1 MDKRINIWVNGK
13 EVENNIKSIR
23 GAMAQLTNQLNKME
37 IGSVEYVETSKKLRD
52 LVFIYR
58 LKQVSNPCVLYLVVI

>member
-23 GAMAQLTNQLNKME
+23 SAMAHLTNQLN
-37 IGSVEYVETSKKLRD
+37 V
-52 LVFIYR
+52 
-58 LKQVSNPCVLYLVVI
+58 KQV